1 MSKQWNVDI
10 WATLAFSAAV
20 ATVVIV
26 LWATT

>member
-20 ATVVIV
+20 ALVIIV
-26 LWATT
+26 LWVTA